1 MRQTG
6 QHCRGQ
12 ETKVNSLDSFHGGAT
27 RPVGPEA
34 STSVLLGANREPQCA
49 VPSNSPGFSRPVA
62 APVGALALT
71 AILTDRKRLLQGV
84 VDLKDYFSDQ
94 AINLFHSVAI
104 YLQTT
109 SWQLENS
116 RAENH
121 SQWFM
126 GIEFWE

>member
-1 MRQTG
+1 
-6 QHCRGQ
+6 
-12 ETKVNSLDSFHGGAT
+12 
-27 RPVGPEA
+27 
-34 STSVLLGANREPQCA
+34 
-49 VPSNSPGFSRPVA
+49 
-62 APVGALALT
+62 
-71 AILTDRKRLLQGV
+71 V

-94 AINLFHSVAI
+94 AINLFHSLAI

-109 SWQLENS
+109 ATLDTADPFALFLQKTDERPTKGYSPEPPGYRQFENS